1 MTGTIEKAIAEIKQ
15 GRRYPVYLLH
25 GDEYLAKEG
34 AKAIIGALVPPEHQS
49 LSVEVVSED
58 NDLPSLPIRLN
69 TLPLFGGIKVVVVY
83 DSKAFLS
90 KFNLESVVRKSQDAW
105 LAGESERSVRL
116 FLQLV
121 AATGEG
127 EGFLDRAARG
137 EVPHP
142 EWERV
147 LSIERDPQAE
157 AWLREVAR
165 SAIADRLPLPGA
177 AGAGLAGRYEDSIQ
191 RGIPAKAALI
201 LTTEVVDERRS
212 LFKKITAAGFV
223 IDCGVR
229 SRRTWDT
236 QMNPEAAQAKVR
248 EMASSAGKSI
258 DEDAMAGILER
269 ASSTMRGLV
278 SEMEKLLL
286 YVGTRPAIRTAD
298 VLEVFSYS
306 REASIFDLTNAV
318 TSRDA
323 GRALLALRSLLT
335 RREPAPLILNVL
347 AGEIRNLIIARSA
360 LDRWLD
366 GRLDPT
372 IPFESFRF
380 RVLPRLKEPRE
391 GDDGSAAK
399 LLDMNPFRA
408 FNLLKGA
415 SRFSLGRLLEGLEA
429 IHETDLSLKT
439 SGHPEAL
446 LLEQLLIKVCVGVEA
461 PNFPLTKTEG
471 H

>member
-1 MTGTIEKAIAEIKQ
+1 MTGTVEKAVAEIKQ

-25 GDEYLAKEG
+25 GDEFLAKEG
-34 AKAIIGALVPPEHQS
+34 AKGIIGMLVPPERQS

-58 NDLPSLPIRLN
+58 NDLASLPIRLN
-69 TLPLFGGIKVVVVY
+69 TLPLFGGVKVVVVY

-90 KFNLESVVRKSQDAW
+90 KFNLESVAQKSQDAW

-116 FLQLV
+116 FLQIV
-121 AATGEG
+121 AAAGEG

-137 EVPHP
+137 EVLDR

-147 LSIERDPQAE
+147 LSVERDPEAE

-165 SAIADRLPLPGA
+165 TAVADRMEIPEA
-177 AGAGLAGRYEDSIQ
+177 AGAGQARIYEDSIQ
-191 RGIPAKAALI
+191 RGIPANASLI

-212 LFKKITAAGFV
+212 LFKKISAAGFV

-236 QMNPEAAQAKVR
+236 QMNPEAARAKIR
-248 EMASSAGKSI
+248 EMVSAAGKSI
-258 DEDAMAGILER
+258 DEEAVAGILSR
-269 ASSTMRGLV
+269 AGSTMRGLV

-286 YVGTRPAIRTAD
+286 YVGAQPAVRTAD
-298 VLEVFSYS
+298 VLEVFSHS
-306 REASIFDLTNAV
+306 REANIFDLTNAV
-318 TSRDA
+318 SSRDA

-335 RREPAPLILNVL
+335 QREPAPLILNVL

-366 GRLDPT
+366 GKLDPAL
-372 IPFESFRF
+372 PFETFRF
-380 RVLPRLKEPRE
+380 RVLPRLKEPRD

-408 FNLLKGA
+408 FNLLKGG
-415 SRFSLGRLLEGLEA
+415 SRFSLDRLIHGLEA
-429 IHETDLSLKT
+429 IHETDLALKT

-446 LLEQLLIKVCVGVEA
+446 LLEQLLIKICPGV
-461 PNFPLTKTEG
+461 
-471 H
+471 

>member
-1 MTGTIEKAIAEIKQ
+1 MTGTVEKAVAELKQ

-25 GDEYLAKEG
+25 GDEFLAKEG
-34 AKAIIGALVPPEHQS
+34 AKGIIGTLVPPERQS

-58 NDLPSLPIRLN
+58 NDLASLPIRLN
-69 TLPLFGGIKVVVVY
+69 TLPLFGGVKVVVVY

-90 KFNLESVVRKSQDAW
+90 KFNLESVAQRSQDAW

-116 FLQLV
+116 FLQIV
-121 AATGEG
+121 AAAGEG

-137 EVPHP
+137 EVLDP

-147 LSIERDPQAE
+147 LSIERDPEAE
-157 AWLREVAR
+157 AWLREIAR
-165 SAIADRLPLPGA
+165 SALADRMAIPEA
-177 AGAGLAGRYEDSIQ
+177 AGAGLARIYEDSIQ
-191 RGIPAKAALI
+191 RGIPSNAALI
-201 LTTEVVDERRS
+201 LTAEVVDERRS
-212 LFKKITAAGFV
+212 LFKKISAAGFV

-236 QMNPEAAQAKVR
+236 QMNPEAARAKIRNLVS
-248 EMASSAGKSI
+248 AAGKRI
-258 DEDAMAGILER
+258 DEEALAGILNR
-269 ASSTMRGLV
+269 AGSTMRGLV

-286 YVGTRPAIRTAD
+286 YVGTRPAIRTTD
-298 VLEVFSYS
+298 VLEVFRHS
-306 REASIFDLTNAV
+306 REANIFDLTNAV
-318 TSRDA
+318 SGRDA

-335 RREPAPLILNVL
+335 QREPTPLILNML

-366 GRLDPT
+366 GTLDPA
-372 IPFESFRF
+372 IPFEAFRS
-380 RVLPRLKEPRE
+380 RMLPRLKEPRE

-399 LLDMNPFRA
+399 LLEMNPFRA

-415 SRFSLGRLLEGLEA
+415 SRFPLDRLLQGLEA
-429 IHETDLSLKT
+429 IHETDLALKT

-446 LLEQLLIKVCVGVEA
+446 LLEQLLINICPGV
-461 PNFPLTKTEG
+461 
-471 H
+471 

>member
-1 MTGTIEKAIAEIKQ
+1 MTGTVEKAVAEIKQ

-25 GDEYLAKEG
+25 GDEFLAKEG
-34 AKAIIGALVPPEHQS
+34 AKGIIGMLVPPERQS

-58 NDLPSLPIRLN
+58 NDLASLPIRLN
-69 TLPLFGGIKVVVVY
+69 TLPLFGGVKVVVVY

-90 KFNLESVVRKSQDAW
+90 KFNLESVAQKSQDAW

-116 FLQLV
+116 FLQIV
-121 AATGEG
+121 AAAGEG

-137 EVPHP
+137 EVLDR

-147 LSIERDPQAE
+147 LSVERDPEAE

-165 SAIADRLPLPGA
+165 TAVADRMAIPEA
-177 AGAGLAGRYEDSIQ
+177 AGAGQARIYEDSIQ
-191 RGIPAKAALI
+191 RGIPANASLI

-212 LFKKITAAGFV
+212 LFKKISAAGFV

-236 QMNPEAAQAKVR
+236 QMNPEAARAKIR
-248 EMASSAGKSI
+248 EMVSAAGKSI
-258 DEDAMAGILER
+258 DEEAVAGILTR
-269 ASSTMRGLV
+269 MGTSMRGLV

-286 YVGTRPAIRTAD
+286 YVGAQPAVRTAD
-298 VLEVFSYS
+298 VLEVFSHS
-306 REASIFDLTNAV
+306 REANIFDLTNAV
-318 TSRDA
+318 SGRDA
-323 GRALLALRSLLT
+323 GKALLALRSLLT
-335 RREPAPLILNVL
+335 QREPAPLILNVL

-360 LDRWLD
+360 LDRWL
-366 GRLDPT
+366 GGKLDSALQ
-372 IPFESFRF
+372 FETFRF
-380 RVLPRLKEPRE
+380 RVLPRLKEPRD

-408 FNLLKGA
+408 FNLLKGG
-415 SRFSLGRLLEGLEA
+415 SRFSLDRLIHGLEA
-429 IHETDLSLKT
+429 IHETDLALKT

-446 LLEQLLIKVCVGVEA
+446 LLEQLLIKICPGV
-461 PNFPLTKTEG
+461 
-471 H
+471 

>member
-1 MTGTIEKAIAEIKQ
+1 MEKAVAEIKQ

-25 GDEYLAKEG
+25 GDEFLAKEG
-34 AKAIIGALVPPEHQS
+34 AKGLIGTLVPPERQS

-58 NDLPSLPIRLN
+58 SDLASLPIRLN
-69 TLPLFGGIKVVVVY
+69 TLPLFGGVKVVVVY

-90 KFNLESVVRKSQDAW
+90 KFNLETVAQKSRDAW
-105 LAGESERSVRL
+105 LAGEHERSVRL
-116 FLQLV
+116 FLQIV
-121 AATGEG
+121 AAAGEG

-137 EVPHP
+137 ELLDP

-147 LSIERDPQAE
+147 LSIERDPEAE

-165 SAIADRLPLPGA
+165 TAVADRMAIPEA
-177 AGAGLAGRYEDSIQ
+177 AGSGLARIYEDSIQ
-191 RGIPAKAALI
+191 RGIPGNASLI

-212 LFKKITAAGFV
+212 LFKRISTAGFV

-236 QMNPEAAQAKVR
+236 QMNPEAARAKIR
-248 EMASSAGKSI
+248 EMVSSAGKSI
-258 DEDAMAGILER
+258 DEEAVTGILNR
-269 ASSTMRGLV
+269 AGSSMRGLV

-286 YVGTRPAIRTAD
+286 YVGTRPAVRAAD
-298 VLEVFSYS
+298 VLEVFRHS
-306 REASIFDLTNAV
+306 REANIFDLTNAV
-318 TSRDA
+318 SSRDA

-335 RREPAPLILNVL
+335 QREPAPLILNML

-366 GRLDPT
+366 GTLDPA
-372 IPFESFRF
+372 IPFETFRF

-391 GDDGSAAK
+391 GDDGSASK
-399 LLDMNPFRA
+399 LLEMNPFRV

-415 SRFSLGRLLEGLEA
+415 SRFSLDRLIQGLEA
-429 IHETDLSLKT
+429 IRETDLALKT
-439 SGHPEAL
+439 SGQPEVL
-446 LLEQLLIKVCVGVEA
+446 LLEQLLIKICPGV
-461 PNFPLTKTEG
+461 
-471 H
+471 

>member
-1 MTGTIEKAIAEIKQ
+1 MTGTVEKAVAEIKQ

-25 GDEYLAKEG
+25 GDEFLAKEG
-34 AKAIIGALVPPEHQS
+34 AKGIIGMLVPPERQS

-58 NDLPSLPIRLN
+58 NDLASLPIRLN
-69 TLPLFGGIKVVVVY
+69 TLPLFGGVKVVVVY

-90 KFNLESVVRKSQDAW
+90 KFNLESVAQKSQDAW

-116 FLQLV
+116 FLQIV
-121 AATGEG
+121 AAAGEG
-127 EGFLDRAARG
+127 EGFLDRATRG
-137 EVPHP
+137 EVLDR

-147 LSIERDPQAE
+147 LSVERDPEAE

-165 SAIADRLPLPGA
+165 TSVADRMAIPEA
-177 AGAGLAGRYEDSIQ
+177 AGAGQARIYEDSIQ
-191 RGIPAKAALI
+191 RGIPANASLI

-212 LFKKITAAGFV
+212 LFKKISAAGFV

-236 QMNPEAAQAKVR
+236 QMNPEAARAKIR
-248 EMASSAGKSI
+248 EMVSAAGKSI
-258 DEDAMAGILER
+258 DEEAVAGILSR
-269 ASSTMRGLV
+269 AGSTMRGLV

-298 VLEVFSYS
+298 VLEVFRHS
-306 REASIFDLTNAV
+306 REANIFDLTNAV
-318 TSRDA
+318 SSRDA

-335 RREPAPLILNVL
+335 QREPAPLILNVL

-366 GRLDPT
+366 GTLDPA
-372 IPFESFRF
+372 IPFETFRF

-399 LLDMNPFRA
+399 LLEMNPFRA
-408 FNLLKGA
+408 FNLLRGA
-415 SRFSLGRLLEGLEA
+415 SRFSLDRLIQGLEA
-429 IHETDLSLKT
+429 IHETDLTLKT

-446 LLEQLLIKVCVGVEA
+446 LLEQLLIKICPGV
-461 PNFPLTKTEG
+461 
-471 H
+471 

>member
-1 MTGTIEKAIAEIKQ
+1 MTGTVEKAVAEIKQ

-25 GDEYLAKEG
+25 GDEFLAKEG
-34 AKAIIGALVPPEHQS
+34 AKGIIGMLVPPEQQS

-58 NDLPSLPIRLN
+58 NDLASLPIRLN
-69 TLPLFGGIKVVVVY
+69 TLPLFGGVKVVVVY

-90 KFNLESVVRKSQDAW
+90 KFNLESVAQKSQDAW

-116 FLQLV
+116 FLQIV
-121 AATGEG
+121 AAAGEG

-137 EVPHP
+137 EVLDR

-147 LSIERDPQAE
+147 LSVERDPEAE

-165 SAIADRLPLPGA
+165 TAVADRMAIPEA
-177 AGAGLAGRYEDSIQ
+177 AGAGQARIYEDSIQ
-191 RGIPAKAALI
+191 RGIPANASLI

-212 LFKKITAAGFV
+212 LFKKISAAGFV

-236 QMNPEAAQAKVR
+236 QMNPEAARAKIR
-248 EMASSAGKSI
+248 EMVSAAGKSI
-258 DEDAMAGILER
+258 DEEAVAGILTR
-269 ASSTMRGLV
+269 MGTSMRGLV

-286 YVGTRPAIRTAD
+286 YVGAQPAVRTAD
-298 VLEVFSYS
+298 VLEVFSHS
-306 REASIFDLTNAV
+306 REANIFDLTNAV
-318 TSRDA
+318 SGRDA
-323 GRALLALRSLLT
+323 GKALLALRSLLT
-335 RREPAPLILNVL
+335 QREPAPLILNVL

-366 GRLDPT
+366 GKLDPAL
-372 IPFESFRF
+372 PFETFRF
-380 RVLPRLKEPRE
+380 RVLPRLKEPRD

-408 FNLLKGA
+408 FNLLKGG
-415 SRFSLGRLLEGLEA
+415 SRFSLDRLIHGLEA
-429 IHETDLSLKT
+429 IHETDLALKT

-446 LLEQLLIKVCVGVEA
+446 LLEQLLIKICPGV
-461 PNFPLTKTEG
+461 
-471 H
+471 